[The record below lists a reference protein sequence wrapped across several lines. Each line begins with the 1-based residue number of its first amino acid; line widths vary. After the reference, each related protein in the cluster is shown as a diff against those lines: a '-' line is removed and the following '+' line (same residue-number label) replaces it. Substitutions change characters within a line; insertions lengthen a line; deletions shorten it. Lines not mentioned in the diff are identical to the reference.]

1 MSFGLKVE
9 DRLDGHMNFSAWKER
24 IKCVF
29 EESEVWDIVEKQPT
43 IPADATQLAEFK
55 KLNSR
60 AKRLI
65 LDGIRDHIISHA
77 RRKDYA
83 YEMWAALISLYQSS
97 NENRKMVL
105 REKLKAIKM
114 TKSEGVVA
122 YLTCIT
128 IVRDELASIGDTVA
142 PTELVRLAIQGL
154 PKAWETF
161 AVGIVARE
169 RLLDLERLWNDCV
182 QNEIQKG
189 YNVAVRDDDEENVA
203 LVAKGKK
210 GKSKKGASSSS
221 GSKGKGKQKKKE
233 GKERDL
239 SKVKCWACQ
248 KMGHY
253 AVTCPEKKNKEKGK
267 NFAASTEI
275 DSFAS

>member
-1 MSFGLKVE
+1 MALLSRTEVISFGLKVE
-9 DRLDGHMNFSAWKER
+9 DRLDGHVNFSAWKER

-43 IPADATQLAEFK
+43 IPTDVTLLAEFK
-55 KLNSR
+55 KLNAK

-65 LDGIRDHIISHA
+65 LDGIRDHIIPHV
-77 RRKDYA
+77 RGKDYA
-83 YEMWAALISLYQSS
+83 HEMWATLISLYQSS

-105 REKLKAIKM
+105 REKLKTIKM

-122 YLTCIT
+122 YLTRINN
-128 IVRDELASIGDTVA
+128 VSDELAAIGDTVA
-142 PTELVRLAIQGL
+142 PTELVRIAIQGL

-161 AVGIVARE
+161 VDGIITRE
-169 RLLDLERLWNDCV
+169 RLPNWERLWNDCV

-189 YNVAVRDDDEENVA
+189 YSMAVTDDKEENVA
-203 LVAKGKK
+203 VVAKGKK
-210 GKSKKGASSSS
+210 GKPKKGASSNS

-248 KMGHY
+248 RMGHY
-253 AVTCPEKKNKEKGK
+253 AVTCIEKKNKEREK
-267 NFAASTEI
+267 
-275 DSFAS
+275 